1 MFFSHLKGPLEALL
15 FVGGDPVPAAR
26 LASILEV
33 NEEHIY
39 MMVAEMQESMAADDR
54 GLTIVEI
61 AGGYQLC
68 TKPSL
73 SSLIEKMAEVQDR
86 RLSAAAMETLAII
99 AFKQPVTRQEI
110 ESIRGIKADRI
121 VHNLLER
128 RLIKEVGRKDTTGR
142 PILYATTG
150 EFLSCFGLKSLEDLP
165 SLAEFLP
172 IDTEETSP

>member
-1 MFFSHLKGPLEALL
+1 MKGPLEALL

-26 LASILEV
+26 LATILEV

-39 MMVAEMQESMAADDR
+39 IMVPEMQERMAAEHR
-54 GLTIVEI
+54 GLMIVEV

-73 SSLIEKMAEVQDR
+73 SPLIEKMTEIQER

-128 RLIKEVGRKDTTGR
+128 RLIREVGRKDTTGR

-165 SLAEFLP
+165 SLADFLP
-172 IDTEETSP
+172 IDDKDNSA